1 MEMLS
6 IDALYVLSEKLLIP
20 LLRLIASISVGLL
33 VANFIEALNWTRGIA
48 ALARPLARLGHMSD
62 TTGASF
68 SMAIFSGM
76 AANTLLAEAY
86 DTGRLAKKE
95 LILANLFNSLPTYF
109 IHLPTVF
116 FITLPLI
123 KGAAFVYVGLTML
136 AALLRTLFI
145 VVVSRFVLPAVTAV
159 EAEGDSPSARP
170 PIDWRGAWQKSVMR
184 FKKRIRKILLITV
197 PIYILVYALH
207 RFGIFREIEAVA
219 ASYMTFLP
227 WLSPQSVGVITL
239 GLTAEITAGVAAA
252 GALLQEGTLSTREII
267 LALLIGNIL
276 SSPLRAVRHQFPYYA
291 GIFRPKLAGELIF
304 YSQAFRILS
313 LILVAVVY
321 FYVTL

>member
-1 MEMLS
+1 MEMLNL
-6 IDALYVLSEKLLIP
+6 DTLSTVTEKLLLP
-20 LLRLIASISVGLL
+20 LLRLVASISVGLL

-48 ALARPLARLGHMSD
+48 VLARPLARLGHMSD

-86 DTGRLAKKE
+86 DTGRIDKRE

-123 KGAAFVYVGLTML
+123 KGAAFIYVGLTML
-136 AALLRTLFI
+136 AALLRTLAI
-145 VVVSRFVLPAVTAV
+145 VAISRCILPEVSGETPINDGV
-159 EAEGDSPSARP
+159 SSRP
-170 PIDWRGAWQKSVMR
+170 RVDWRGAWQKSWLR

-197 PIYILVYALH
+197 PIYILVYAMH
-207 RFGIFREIEAVA
+207 RFGIFREIEATA
-219 ASYMTFLP
+219 ATYMTFLP
-227 WLSPQSVGVITL
+227 WLSPQSVGIITL

-252 GALLQEGTLSTREII
+252 GAILQEGTLPIRETI
-267 LALLIGNIL
+267 LALLVGNIL
-276 SSPLRAVRHQFPYYA
+276 SSPLRAIRHQFPYYA
-291 GIFRPKLAGELIF
+291 GIFRPKMAGQLIF
-304 YSQAFRILS
+304 YSQAFRIIS
-313 LILVAVVY
+313 LIFVAVVY
-321 FYVTL
+321 GYWSG

>member
-145 VVVSRFVLPAVTAV
+145 VVISRFVLPEIPATA
-159 EAEGDSPSARP
+159 AESDVPSTRP

-197 PIYILVYALH
+197 PIYILVYAMH